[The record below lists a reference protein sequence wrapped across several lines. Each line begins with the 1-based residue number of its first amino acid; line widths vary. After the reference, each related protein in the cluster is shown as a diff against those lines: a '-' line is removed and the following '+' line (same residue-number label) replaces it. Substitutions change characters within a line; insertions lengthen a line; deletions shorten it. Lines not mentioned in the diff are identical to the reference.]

1 MGCNGGREAEES
13 KTQEIKVES
22 VTFYRSDEN
31 GNPSQQVDG
40 QFFTT
45 GMYIL

>member
-1 MGCNGGREAEES
+1 MGCGGSVETEEN
-13 KTQEIKVES
+13 KNQEIKVES

-45 GMYIL
+45 G